1 MALPGS
7 LGVHNPP
14 SGIPTHT
21 KAIYLHTYV
30 RTYTHIHI
38 HTHVQTYVHTYW
50 REAPGGR
57 RKVPGT
63 YITWILVGYI
73 HMYIHIQVPPW
84 HHRCGGVGSFGTRGP
99 RHLAKTLSARQARTC
114 FYIVPICVVSEQNLS
129 SANPETGIG
138 ATRAPNDR
146 AVHQCFHKF
155 RRCHLRAKVG
165 WGANLTYIH
174 ACIHTYIHTYTHT
187 HTYMLTY
194 IHTYVHT
201 YIHTCEARAPPVA
214 NI

>member
-1 MALPGS
+1 MWRQPRTPRKGQPPPLHPCAPGCLYISWLPSFDLLTYTHRYIHTYVHTYVHICQDDIAKVSQGWMALPGS

-38 HTHVQTYVHTYW
+38 HTYVQTYVHTYW

-73 HMYIHIQVPPW
+73 HMYIFRSHLGTISVEGWVALEP
-84 HHRCGGVGSFGTRGP
+84 VGRGT
-99 RHLAKTLSARQARTC
+99 LQ
-114 FYIVPICVVSEQNLS
+114 
-129 SANPETGIG
+129 
-138 ATRAPNDR
+138 
-146 AVHQCFHKF
+146 
-155 RRCHLRAKVG
+155 RR
-165 WGANLTYIH
+165 
-174 ACIHTYIHTYTHT
+174 
-187 HTYMLTY
+187 
-194 IHTYVHT
+194 
-201 YIHTCEARAPPVA
+201 
-214 NI
+214 